1 MSKIDLK
8 NTKFKLAIMFALIVF
23 CVSFLLEIS
32 YFTIRYYNFKY
43 YEKKDFNQITQE
55 FNRQFNN
62 NPVLFNLFLT
72 EWVKFRL
79 NHRDNDFWKQK
90 PEDNRWFKFINFIIL
105 DNFWNVIAQNLWQN
119 IDFKLSFDKFKYNEI
134 FTIDWWFIL
143 KKIDISWLWW
153 DYKDIIFIKK
163 QNYSLEYYFKDIF
176 FFFVVTLLFSVL
188 FYYVW
193 IFFVNKNLKP
203 VEDTFN
209 DMNDFIHNANHEL
222 KTPISVINSNLQ
234 LIKATK
240 NYEEDLINSSINEIK
255 RIDNLILELSN
266 ISDINSIWEIDELN
280 LQKEIEEILS
290 EYKKII
296 DGKKLKIDFKIN
308 KNIMLKSNKNYFYI
322 LFSNLLRNA
331 IKYNIDF
338 WEINIILDKNKL
350 SISNTWNWIS
360 NENLPFIFDRF
371 FKGEKSRNSEWFGI
385 WLSLV
390 KKICDVYN
398 WKISVSSDEKITTF
412 EIKF

>member
-8 NTKFKLAIMFALIVF
+8 NTKFKLAIMFALI
-23 CVSFLLEIS
+23 
-32 YFTIRYYNFKY
+32 
-43 YEKKDFNQITQE
+43 
-55 FNRQFNN
+55 
-62 NPVLFNLFLT
+62 
-72 EWVKFRL
+72 
-79 NHRDNDFWKQK
+79 
-90 PEDNRWFKFINFIIL
+90 
-105 DNFWNVIAQNLWQN
+105 
-119 IDFKLSFDKFKYNEI
+119 
-134 FTIDWWFIL
+134 
-143 KKIDISWLWW
+143 
-153 DYKDIIFIKK
+153 
-163 QNYSLEYYFKDIF
+163 
-176 FFFVVTLLFSVL
+176 
-188 FYYVW
+188 
-193 IFFVNKNLKP
+193 IFFVPFILVFIYFSFKFLSISNLEKQIFSTFISGFEQQKEIQGEVFLNNFFNRTFELQKIRWQRIPLQRDRISFPFVILDKKGEIIYENLKENINLDAVFDTSNLPLGVILNKNGNSFYKTFIWNDYYSLFIYSFSYPFQNYLKDLLFFSLLLLFFSFIFYYIWFYFAWKTLKP
-203 VEDTFN
+203 VEETFN

-350 SISNTWNWIS
+350 IISNTWVWIS
-360 NENLPFIFDRF
+360 KEDLPNIFNRF

-398 WKISVSSDEKITTF
+398 WKIKVNSDEKITTF